1 MIQGQ
6 EDERM
11 KKEEQKRSN
20 MTRRDEQGNNA
31 SKDATSI
38 VRNNY
43 NSNNGIDVINHY
55 ISKLTKNELAPNV
68 TAPTLITSPRR
79 QPRKYK
85 TKETPSLSKGCR
97 RTNWEDRRENVRKR
111 TYKMRSDDSSDSET
125 SKNKNRDPREVTS
138 NQPATK
144 SQNRGQKETKK
155 ISIKKDLYLLW
166 E

>member
-1 MIQGQ
+1 MAMIQGQ

-55 ISKLTKNELAPNV
+55 ISKLTKNELAPNM

-79 QPRKYK
+79 
-85 TKETPSLSKGCR
+85 
-97 RTNWEDRRENVRKR
+97 
-111 TYKMRSDDSSDSET
+111 
-125 SKNKNRDPREVTS
+125 
-138 NQPATK
+138 
-144 SQNRGQKETKK
+144 
-155 ISIKKDLYLLW
+155 
-166 E
+166 